1 MLVHKAVW
9 GGLLKTN
16 IPFGGFHSVAGFV
29 SEEFEKR
36 PKRMTKRLLFN
47 YDYRRGLWWYQ

>member
-1 MLVHKAVW
+1 
-9 GGLLKTN
+9 LLKTN
-16 IPFGGFHSVAGFV
+16 IPFGVFHSAAGFV

-47 YDYRRGLWWYQ
+47 LST